1 MKKIVSL
8 ISLLFLLTGCNA
20 IESSVKSPT
29 PLLNVATFNLRLA
42 PKPESNMWQLRKE
55 GCGQLILAHNFD
67 IVGTQEGFLH
77 QIEDL
82 KKYTGYNA
90 IGRARDDGK
99 TKGEYSAILYNPVR
113 LKLIENGDFW
123 FAETPDVPVKGW
135 DAACKRICSW
145 GKFKDLATS
154 KEFYFF
160 SLHFDHKGK
169 IAREESAKLLLKKI
183 KEIAKDQTFFCV
195 GDFNLKVDMPPM
207 QTILKD
213 PIIQD
218 SKLASKTKPYGT
230 EGTFHA
236 FKGRPDRPRIDFI
249 LSSKNVDIL
258 SYAVITDKLT
268 NFDLLPPA
276 PKGKPNPQYPSD
288 HFPVLVRAN
297 IK

>member
-1 MKKIVSL
+1 MKKIISL
-8 ISLLFLLTGCNA
+8 ISLLFVLTGCNA
-20 IESSVKSPT
+20 IKSTTTNPT

-42 PKPESNMWQLRKE
+42 PKPESNMWQLRKDS
-55 GCGQLILAHNFD
+55 CSQLVLAHNFD
-67 IVGTQEGFLH
+67 IFGTQEGFLH
-77 QIEDL
+77 QLKDIE
-82 KKYTGYNA
+82 KYTGYKF

-99 TKGEYSAILYNPVR
+99 TKGEYSAIFYNPAR
-113 LKLIENGDFW
+113 LKLLDKGDFW
-123 FAETPDVPVKGW
+123 FAETPDQPVKGW
-135 DAACKRICSW
+135 DAACKRVCSW
-145 GKFKDLATS
+145 GKFKDRATS

-169 IAREESAKLLLKKI
+169 IAREESAKLILKKI
-183 KEIAKDQTFFCV
+183 KEIAKNQTFFCV
-195 GDFNLKVDMPPM
+195 GDFNLHVEMQPM
-207 QTILKD
+207 QIILKD

-218 SKLASKTKPYGT
+218 SKVASKTKPYGT

-236 FKGRPDRPRIDFI
+236 FKGIPRGTRIDYI

-276 PKGKPNPQYPSD
+276 PKGKSNPQYPSD
-288 HFPVLVRAN
+288 HFPILVRAN

>member
-1 MKKIVSL
+1 MKKIISL

-195 GDFNLKVDMPPM
+195 GDFNLNVDMPPM

>member
-1 MKKIVSL
+1 MKKIISL

-90 IGRARDDGK
+90 VGRARDDGK
-99 TKGEYSAILYNPVR
+99 TKGEYSAILYNPAR

-195 GDFNLKVDMPPM
+195 GDFNLNVDMPPM